1 MQRDAVEKFLD
12 LEAQVNDEED
22 EDDEEERNEM
32 GMYQNLYYI
41 LSLTSKFKMSLLSM
55 APRKRKRITMP
66 ALRRSTLSSIQ
77 PRRTI
82 I

>member
-22 EDDEEERNEM
+22 EDDEEERDEM

-55 APRKRKRITMP
+55 APRKRKRMP
-66 ALRRSTLSSIQ
+66 DGSNMWLE
-77 PRRTI
+77 TI
-82 I
+82 SLWPHNFSG